1 MSNEQNPIIGFIRD
15 DADDH
20 QRRQILEILDRERR
34 EYEARIK
41 PWLDMLAGLE
51 RMRMSPR
58 IVIDPGLLDKT
69 VVWRKEIIR

>member
-1 MSNEQNPIIGFIRD
+1 MNASD
-15 DADDH
+15 L
-20 QRRQILEILDRERR
+20 ILEILDRERR

-41 PWLDMLAGLE
+41 PWVDMLIDIE
-51 RMRMSPR
+51 RLRMPPR